1 MWKEWKTEWIKVRYR
16 GIGLILLA
24 FAGLLILW
32 SIWALDKLSQ
42 KQLDD
47 GYRILFLQIP
57 LLDTVL
63 LPARP
68 EHMHISSTMV
78 REMLRYQQ
86 RLEPPL

>member
-63 LPARP
+63 L
-68 EHMHISSTMV
+68 
-78 REMLRYQQ
+78 
-86 RLEPPL
+86 